1 MAIIFLRDGH
11 LPIQT
16 SSITRNFVTFYG
28 LDPQIQPECYND
40 DGKSKDIPVND
51 IKT

>member
-1 MAIIFLRDGH
+1 MANILLRDGY
-11 LPIQT
+11 LPTKI

-28 LDPQIQPECYND
+28 LDPQIRPECYND
-40 DGKSKDIPVND
+40 DGKGEDVPVND